1 MFNKDTAEI
10 FKLNKFVL
18 DMNLKDITQAD
29 SLVSPQTGGNCI
41 NWILGHILVNRDV
54 LREIVGLNT
63 ACSPEMT
70 ELYDR
75 GTRNIN
81 SGNAMD
87 VTAILAMLE
96 EGQNELITKLT
107 ERDLSAN
114 EESRK
119 LALTL
124 AFHESYHA
132 GQTGLLRRIAG
143 KEGAIK

>member
-1 MFNKDTAEI
+1 
-10 FKLNKFVL
+10 
-18 DMNLKDITQAD
+18 
-29 SLVSPQTGGNCI
+29 
-41 NWILGHILVNRDV
+41 VNRDV

-75 GTRNIN
+75 GTQNIN

-107 ERDLSAN
+107 ERDLSAKAVSWRLHWHSMN
-114 EESRK
+114 H
-119 LALTL
+119 TMP
-124 AFHESYHA
+124 
-132 GQTGLLRRIAG
+132 G
-143 KEGAIK
+143 KPDC